1 MTIRIEAIKAFT
13 DNYIWAMHDDRHC
26 VLVDP
31 GEAPGALS
39 FLQHRNLRLAGLL
52 LTHHHADHIGG
63 ADEILGLHRAPV
75 WGPPDPR
82 MPGNI
87 EQVREGDQVEIPE
100 FELTFE
106 VIETP
111 GHTSSHIAFHG
122 HDMLFCGDTLFSAG
136 CGRLFE
142 GTPAKCRIRSTNS
155 QTCRTPLKY
164 IAHTNTPPT
173 IASSRCR
180 WSLATLRCRHVTETL
195 PNSDAMTGSRCRP
208 GLVTKR
214 RSIHSCARAS
224 RKSYG
229 LPSSEN
235 RAAANPPKPFSAS
248 FDAGRMAP
256 DSANTFVQSRQRQ
269 LEKSPSGL
277 YPAIISFNRDKR
289 ILSSS
294 SS

>member
-142 GTPAKCRIRSTNS
+142 GTPVQMQDSIDKLADLPDATQVYCAHEYTADNCKFALQVEPGNAALQARYRDVAELRRNDRI
-155 QTCRTPLKY
+155 
-164 IAHTNTPPT
+164 
-173 IASSRCR
+173 
-180 WSLATLRCRHVTETL
+180 TL
-195 PNSDAMTGSRCRP
+195 PSRIGDEKAFNPFMRTREP
-208 GLVTKR
+208 EV
-214 RSIHSCARAS
+214 I
-224 RKSYG
+224 
-229 LPSSEN
+229 
-235 RAAANPPKPFSAS
+235 RAAE
-248 FDAGRMAP
+248 
-256 DSANTFVQSRQRQ
+256 QR
-269 LEKSPSGL
+269 ESGCGKSPEAVFGV
-277 YPAIISFNRDKR
+277 IRRWKDGT
-289 ILSSS
+289 
-294 SS
+294 